1 MFGWIA
7 RRFPPRG
14 VAVTAPMPRIGL
26 IACVACALPAWT
38 PSVGVGQAPL
48 PRTADYYYQITPLPV
63 PADIELEVGG
73 LATLPNGNLGVA
85 TRRGE
90 LFIVENPAG
99 EDSGPHFRLFASGLH
114 NTLGLAWR
122 NGAFYS
128 AQRGELTKIAD
139 TTGDGRADVF
149 ETVYSWPLSGH
160 YHEYSFGPVI
170 APDGSLFVTLNVAF
184 GIGNTGWWRGESPV
198 PWRGWALRI
207 GGDGAV
213 EPWATGLRSPAG
225 YGMVDGEFF
234 YSENQG
240 DYVGSGFITH
250 LERGDFAGHPAGLN
264 WSGHPLSPVELTH
277 EALYELVAP
286 RFPRPDQPLVQPRN
300 IEDEPLVTLASAA
313 AVLPDFKLPAV
324 WLPHGILGTS
334 SSEILV
340 DDTGGRFG
348 PYAGHLLVGDQG
360 QSTVNRVFLEKVN
373 GVYQGAAF
381 PFLSGFSS
389 GVLRL
394 AWGNDGSLYVGQ
406 TSRGWGSTG
415 GENFG
420 LERVVWRGDVPFE
433 MKAVRA
439 MPDGFEIE
447 FTKPV
452 AGETALRLANYQITS
467 FIYKYHVVYGSPV
480 VDDQRHRILGAALS
494 EDGTRVRLAVE
505 NPRRHYIH
513 EILLTGV
520 QAAEDGE
527 PPLHNSAYYTLNEIP
542 GGEPMTITEAAAEPG
557 PAQEPVI
564 AVAAAVSPGIG
575 QTDLPSGATET
586 SGRIA
591 VQPAD
596 WGLPDTVL
604 TLGTL
609 PGLLYDI
616 TEMTVRAGERV
627 KLIFDNQDD
636 MPHNFLLVEPG
647 AADSVGESALKMGI
661 RGPGRDYVPEMPEV
675 LYYTRLIEPGQA
687 DTIYFTAP
695 TEPGLYEYVCTY
707 PGHYLL
713 MRGVLRVI

>member
-1 MFGWIA
+1 MT
-7 RRFPPRG
+7 P
-14 VAVTAPMPRIGL
+14 VAV
-26 IACVACALPAWT
+26 
-38 PSVGVGQAPL
+38 
-48 PRTADYYYQITPLPV
+48 
-63 PADIELEVGG
+63 
-73 LATLPNGNLGVA
+73 
-85 TRRGE
+85 
-90 LFIVENPAG
+90 
-99 EDSGPHFRLFASGLH
+99 
-114 NTLGLAWR
+114 
-122 NGAFYS
+122 S
-128 AQRGELTKIAD
+128 A
-139 TTGDGRADVF
+139 
-149 ETVYSWPLSGH
+149 
-160 YHEYSFGPVI
+160 
-170 APDGSLFVTLNVAF
+170 
-184 GIGNTGWWRGESPV
+184 
-198 PWRGWALRI
+198 
-207 GGDGAV
+207 
-213 EPWATGLRSPAG
+213 
-225 YGMVDGEFF
+225 
-234 YSENQG
+234 
-240 DYVGSGFITH
+240 
-250 LERGDFAGHPAGLN
+250 
-264 WSGHPLSPVELTH
+264 
-277 EALYELVAP
+277 
-286 RFPRPDQPLVQPRN
+286 
-300 IEDEPLVTLASAA
+300 
-313 AVLPDFKLPAV
+313 
-324 WLPHGILGTS
+324 
-334 SSEILV
+334 
-340 DDTGGRFG
+340 

-360 QSTVNRVFLEKVN
+360 QSTVNRVFLEKEN

-513 EILLTGV
+513 EILLTGIH
-520 QAAEDGE
+520 AAEDGE

-542 GGEPMTITEAAAEPG
+542 GGEPMTIVEPVAEPAPAPEPAPAREPAAALEP
-557 PAQEPVI
+557 AT
-564 AVAAAVSPGIG
+564 AVAAAVAPGTG
-575 QTDLPSGATET
+575 QADAASGAAET

-596 WGLPDTVL
+596 WGLPDAVL

-609 PGLLYDI
+609 PGLLYDV
-616 TEMTVRAGERV
+616 TEMTVRAGDRV

-636 MPHNFLLVEPG
+636 MPHNFLLVVPG
-647 AADSVGESALKMGI
+647 AADKVGEAALKMGI
-661 RGPGRDYVPEMPEV
+661 RGPGREYVPDMPEV
-675 LYYTRLIEPGQA
+675 LSYTRLIEPGQA
-687 DTIYFTAP
+687 DTIYFRVP

>member
-1 MFGWIA
+1 
-7 RRFPPRG
+7 
-14 VAVTAPMPRIGL
+14 
-26 IACVACALPAWT
+26 
-38 PSVGVGQAPL
+38 
-48 PRTADYYYQITPLPV
+48 
-63 PADIELEVGG
+63 
-73 LATLPNGNLGVA
+73 
-85 TRRGE
+85 
-90 LFIVENPAG
+90 
-99 EDSGPHFRLFASGLH
+99 
-114 NTLGLAWR
+114 
-122 NGAFYS
+122 
-128 AQRGELTKIAD
+128 
-139 TTGDGRADVF
+139 
-149 ETVYSWPLSGH
+149 
-160 YHEYSFGPVI
+160 
-170 APDGSLFVTLNVAF
+170 
-184 GIGNTGWWRGESPV
+184 
-198 PWRGWALRI
+198 
-207 GGDGAV
+207 
-213 EPWATGLRSPAG
+213 
-225 YGMVDGEFF
+225 
-234 YSENQG
+234 
-240 DYVGSGFITH
+240 
-250 LERGDFAGHPAGLN
+250 
-264 WSGHPLSPVELTH
+264 
-277 EALYELVAP
+277 
-286 RFPRPDQPLVQPRN
+286 
-300 IEDEPLVTLASAA
+300 
-313 AVLPDFKLPAV
+313 
-324 WLPHGILGTS
+324 
-334 SSEILV
+334 
-340 DDTGGRFG
+340 
-348 PYAGHLLVGDQG
+348 
-360 QSTVNRVFLEKVN
+360 
-373 GVYQGAAF
+373 
-381 PFLSGFSS
+381 
-389 GVLRL
+389 
-394 AWGNDGSLYVGQ
+394 
-406 TSRGWGSTG
+406 
-415 GENFG
+415 
-420 LERVVWRGDVPFE
+420 
-433 MKAVRA
+433 

-447 FTKPV
+447 FTQPV
-452 AGETALRLANYQITS
+452 ARDTALRPANYQITS

-513 EILLTGV
+513 EILLTGLH
-520 QAAEDGE
+520 AAGDGE

-542 GGEPMTITEAAAEPG
+542 GGEPMTVTEAAAEPG

-713 MRGVLRVI
+713 MRGVLRVL